1 MSEIEKAPARPGADG
16 TAATDAT
23 DSGRSVRKARG
34 RRPGPSTTREA
45 IQAAA
50 RERFSAV
57 GYDRTRLRDVAADAG
72 VDVALVHYHFK
83 SKDGLFAAALEM
95 PVSLPELM
103 ADVLGEGE
111 LDDFA
116 ARFLRRILEVWDD
129 DRIAPSLVAMV
140 RSAMSHEPS
149 AAALRGFVRTEL
161 LDRIAQRLDAP
172 DADVRS
178 VLFGSQL
185 LGLLLYRH
193 VLKIEPLASMD
204 PDAVVASMAPGMQHY
219 LTGSPPATR

>member
-1 MSEIEKAPARPGADG
+1 VTEITESAEPRAGGGK
-16 TAATDAT
+16 
-23 DSGRSVRKARG
+23 VRG

-45 IQAAA
+45 ILGAA

-57 GYDRTRLRDVAADAG
+57 GYDRTRLRDVAADAD

-95 PVSLPELM
+95 PVSLPDLM
-103 ADVLGEGE
+103 AGVLGEGE
-111 LDDFA
+111 LEDFA

-129 DRIAPSLVAMV
+129 DRVAPALVAMV

-149 AAALRGFVRTEL
+149 AVALRGFVRTEL
-161 LDRIAQRLDAP
+161 LDRIARRLDTP
-172 DADVRS
+172 DADERS

-204 PDAVVASMAPGMQHY
+204 PEAVVSAMAPGMQHY
-219 LTGSPPATR
+219 LTGAR

>member
-1 MSEIEKAPARPGADG
+1 MSYISTVSEIKRAAAGA
-16 TAATDAT
+16 
-23 DSGRSVRKARG
+23 KARG
-34 RRPGPSTTREA
+34 RRPGPSTTRGA
-45 IQAAA
+45 ILAAA

-57 GYDRTRLRDVAADAG
+57 GYERTRLRDVAGDAG

-95 PVSLPELM
+95 PVSLPDLM
-103 ADVLGEGE
+103 AGVLEEGE

-129 DRIAPSLVAMV
+129 ERVGPALVAMV
-140 RSAMSHEPS
+140 RSATSHEPA

-161 LDRIAQRLDAP
+161 LDRIARRLDAP
-172 DADVRS
+172 DADERS

-185 LGLLLYRH
+185 LGLLMYRH

-204 PDAVVASMAPGMQHY
+204 SEAVVAAMAPGMQQY
-219 LTGSPPATR
+219 LTGTR

>member
-1 MSEIEKAPARPGADG
+1 MTTPAGGAAG
-16 TAATDAT
+16 K
-23 DSGRSVRKARG
+23 GGARG
-34 RRPGPSTTREA
+34 RRPGPSTTRA
-45 IQAAA
+45 AVLAAA

-95 PVSLPELM
+95 PVSLPDLM
-103 ADVLGEGE
+103 SAVLEEGE

-129 DRIAPSLVAMV
+129 ERVAPALVAMV
-140 RSAMSHEPS
+140 RSAMSHEP
-149 AAALRGFVRTEL
+149 AAIALRGFVRTEL
-161 LDRIAQRLDAP
+161 LDRIGKRLGTP
-172 DADVRS
+172 DAAERS

-185 LGLLLYRH
+185 LGLLMYRH
-193 VLKIEPLASMD
+193 VLKVEPLASMD

-219 LTGSPPATR
+219 LTGPRPPH

>member
-1 MSEIEKAPARPGADG
+1 MSEIKKAPTKGVTR
-16 TAATDAT
+16 ATGVA
-23 DSGRSVRKARG
+23 SGKSRG

-45 IQAAA
+45 ILAAA
-50 RERFSAV
+50 RERFSEV
-57 GYDRTRLRDVAADAG
+57 GYDRTRLRDVAAGAG
-72 VDVALVHYHFK
+72 VDVALVHYHFQ

-103 ADVLGEGE
+103 AGVLAEGE

-129 DRIAPSLVAMV
+129 DRVAPALVAMV

-149 AAALRGFVRTEL
+149 AVALRGFVRTEL

-172 DADVRS
+172 DADERS

-185 LGLLLYRH
+185 LGLLMYRH
-193 VLKIEPLASMD
+193 VLKVEPLASMD
-204 PDAVVASMAPGMQHY
+204 PETVVASMAPSMQRY
-219 LTGSPPATR
+219 LTDPR